1 VTRRGQR
8 SLPRAPGSFRVQ
20 IVSKPSSPATG
31 IGRYRVELERGLR
44 EVGADVRDA
53 PLRSAV
59 PAAVARV
66 AKRMGYDLE
75 AFGRSYP
82 LRADL
87 DAGYVTHL
95 TSQTLATLLL
105 SQRLPR
111 PVVVTVHDILPYLLR
126 DDPELSVYRHR
137 ADRLMDDLAMRGLRR
152 ADRLIADSHYTKLT
166 VVEALGVPPERIDV
180 VHLGVDTERFRPQPV
195 PGTFRWRYDLPEGGI
210 YVLAVGSEDP
220 RKDLPTLLRAIALL
234 RRNAV
239 EATLLRVG
247 KPAFAEQ
254 HERNLRLCDEL
265 GIANAVQWFDGVP
278 EEDLPLFYNAAH
290 VLAFP
295 SRYEGFGFPVL
306 EAFACGTPVVATR
319 ASSIPEIVG
328 GMAPLVD
335 PMSPDLL
342 AAALGK
348 YLTNP
353 HASNPQMLVRLAKS
367 FTWGKCL
374 SETVRVYTALGQSI
388 PSISHG

>member
-1 VTRRGQR
+1 
-8 SLPRAPGSFRVQ
+8 VQ
-20 IVSKPSSPATG
+20 LVSKPGSPATG

-44 EVGADVRDA
+44 GVGADVRDA
-53 PLRSAV
+53 PLRSVV
-59 PAAVARV
+59 PASVARV
-66 AKRMGYDLE
+66 VRRTGYDLE

-87 DAGYVTHL
+87 ADGYITHL
-95 TSQTLATLLL
+95 TSQSLATLLL
-105 SQRLPR
+105 FQRLPR

-137 ADRLMDDLAMRGLRR
+137 VDRLMDDLAMRGLRR

-166 VVEALGVPPERIDV
+166 VVETLGVPPERIDV

-195 PGTFRWRYDLPEGGI
+195 PGTFRRLYNLPEGEA

-220 RKDLPTLLRAIALL
+220 RKDLPTLLRAMALL
-234 RRNAV
+234 RRDGID
-239 EATLLRVG
+239 ATLLKVG

-254 HERNLRLCDEL
+254 RERNLRLCDEL
-265 GIANAVQWFDGVP
+265 GIANAVRWFDGVP

-348 YLTNP
+348 CLTNP
-353 HASNPQMLVRLAKS
+353 HASNPLRLVQWAKS

-374 SETVRVYTALGQSI
+374 IETVGVYTTLDQSI